1 VGHHLMCL
9 FLFAWLGTA
18 SHRLTQHG
26 GNMEGQVLQVHK
38 GGHTDISIFYDQS
51 HNRAR
56 VIELI

>member
-1 VGHHLMCL
+1 MCV